1 MNTADTEWM
10 ARLGLRHPIVQAPM
24 AGTSTP
30 ALAAAVSEAGGLGSL
45 GIGASGVEQARQ
57 QIVQARAL
65 TGRPVNINLFCH
77 RPAQA
82 DAQREAAWLAHL
94 APEFARF
101 GAQPPAALND
111 IYATAVGNAALQA
124 MLLQERPAVVS
135 FHFGLPEQDFID
147 ALRAA
152 GIVTLASATT
162 LDEARQVE
170 QAGVDAIVAQGMEA
184 GGHRGCFDPAEDRLM
199 GTFALVQVLAR
210 QARRPVIAA
219 GGIMDGE
226 GIAAALRL
234 GACAAQM
241 GTAFIL
247 CPESAA
253 SPAYRAELRSARAH
267 HTGITAAIS
276 GRPARGIVN
285 RLHALGAS
293 HGQPLP
299 DYPRVYDAG
308 KALHQ
313 AAAAQGCADYA
324 AHWAGQ
330 GAPLA
335 REMPAADL
343 VATLARELAQALAI
357 SRGPA
362 A

>member
-1 MNTADTEWM
+1 MSTEKTAWM
-10 ARLGLRHPIVQAPM
+10 ARLGMRHPIIQAPM
-24 AGTSTP
+24 PGTSTP
-30 ALAAAVSEAGGLGSL
+30 ALAAAVTEAGGLGSL
-45 GIGASGVEQARQ
+45 GIGASGTEQARQ
-57 QIVQARAL
+57 QIVQTRAL
-65 TGRPVNINLFCH
+65 TSGAFNVNLFCH
-77 RPAQA
+77 RPARA

-101 GAQPPAALND
+101 GAKPPAGLNE

-135 FHFGLPEQDFID
+135 FHFGLPEQGFID

-152 GIVTLASATT
+152 GVVTLASATS

-170 QAGVDAIVAQGMEA
+170 QAGVDAIVAQGVEA
-184 GGHRGCFDPAEDRLM
+184 GGHRGTFDPAQDRMM
-199 GTFALVQVLAR
+199 GTFALVRVLAR
-210 QARRPVIAA
+210 NTALPVIAA

-226 GIAAALRL
+226 GIAAALGL
-234 GACAAQM
+234 GACAAQL

-247 CPESAA
+247 CPESSA
-253 SPAYRAELRSARAH
+253 SPAYRAELRSERAH

-276 GRPARGIVN
+276 GRPARGMVN

-313 AAAAQGCADYA
+313 AASAQGSSDYA

-335 REMPAADL
+335 REMPAAAL
-343 VATLARELAQALAI
+343 VQTLAGELASAQAG
-357 SRGPA
+357 R
-362 A
+362 

>member
-1 MNTADTEWM
+1 MSTAKTAWM
-10 ARLGLRHPIVQAPM
+10 ARLGMRHPIIQAPM

-30 ALAAAVSEAGGLGSL
+30 ALAAAVTEAGGLGSL
-45 GIGASGVEQARQ
+45 GIGASGTEQARQ
-57 QIVQARAL
+57 QIVQTRAL
-65 TGRPVNINLFCH
+65 TSGAFNVNLFCH
-77 RPAQA
+77 RPARA

-101 GAQPPAALND
+101 GATPPATLNE

-135 FHFGLPEQDFID
+135 FHFGLPEQGFID

-152 GIVTLASATT
+152 G
-162 LDEARQVE
+162 VE
-170 QAGVDAIVAQGMEA
+170 AIVAQGVEA
-184 GGHRGCFDPAEDRLM
+184 GGHRGTFDPAQDRMM
-199 GTFALVQVLAR
+199 GTFALVRVLAR
-210 QARRPVIAA
+210 NTALPVIAA

-226 GIAAALRL
+226 GIAAALGL
-234 GACAAQM
+234 GACAAQL

-247 CPESAA
+247 CPESSA
-253 SPAYRAELRSARAH
+253 SPAYRAELRSERAH

-276 GRPARGIVN
+276 GRPARGMVN

-313 AAAAQGCADYA
+313 AASAQGSSDYA

-335 REMPAADL
+335 REMPAAAL
-343 VATLARELAQALAI
+343 VQTLAGELASAQAG
-357 SRGPA
+357 R
-362 A
+362 

>member
-1 MNTADTEWM
+1 MNTADTAWM
-10 ARLGLRHPIVQAPM
+10 ARLGMRHPIIQAPM

-30 ALAAAVSEAGGLGSL
+30 ALAAAVSAAGGLGSL
-45 GIGASGVEQARQ
+45 GIGALVTEAARQ
-57 QIVQARAL
+57 QIAQTRAL
-65 TGRPVNINLFCH
+65 TDKAFNINLFCH

-94 APEFARF
+94 APEFERF
-101 GAQPPAALND
+101 GARPPDALNE

-124 MLLQERPAVVS
+124 MLLEERPAVVS
-135 FHFGLPEQDFID
+135 FHFGLPEQAFID
-147 ALRAA
+147 ALRTA
-152 GIVTLASATT
+152 GIVTLASATS
-162 LDEARQVE
+162 LDEARQIE

-184 GGHRGCFDPAEDRLM
+184 GGHRGSFDPAQDHLM
-199 GTFALVQVLAR
+199 GSFALVQVLAR
-210 QARRPVIAA
+210 HTRLPVVAA
-219 GGIMDGE
+219 GGIMDGA
-226 GIAAALRL
+226 GIAAALAL
-234 GACAAQM
+234 GACAVQM

-253 SPAYRAELRSARAH
+253 SPAYRAELQSERAH

-285 RLHALGAS
+285 RLHHLGTT

-313 AAAAQGCADYA
+313 AAAAQGCSDYA

-335 REMPAADL
+335 RAMPAADL
-343 VATLARELAQALAI
+343 LRTLATELAQA
-357 SRGPA
+357 SGRG
-362 A
+362 